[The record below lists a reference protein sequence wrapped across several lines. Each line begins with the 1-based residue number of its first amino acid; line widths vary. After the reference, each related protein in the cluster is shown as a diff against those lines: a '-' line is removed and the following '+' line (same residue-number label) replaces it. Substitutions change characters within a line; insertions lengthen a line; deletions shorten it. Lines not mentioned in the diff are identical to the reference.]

1 MNLLDAPANAPLRVV
16 ALLGGEGFCRRL
28 LSLGFHRGDVVRLD
42 SRAPFRGPLLVMNM
56 TSGCQVALGRGVARK
71 IIVEEMHAAG

>member
-1 MNLLDAPANAPLRVV
+1 
-16 ALLGGEGFCRRL
+16 
-28 LSLGFHRGDVVRLD
+28 
-42 SRAPFRGPLLVMNM
+42 MNM